1 MRGMMRRS
9 NRVHRRFTGW
19 WLLILPQQLL
29 AAGGKA
35 EPIVFVA
42 DSRRYQGWQA
52 WFTNLYNDN
61 LLHFAAVTVVMI
73 PVVGVVLG
81 LVADF
86 LMARIGINLK
96 SRRVAEH

>member
-1 MRGMMRRS
+1 MTRPSRWIGRRIP
-9 NRVHRRFTGW
+9 GW

-61 LLHFAAVTVVMI
+61 LLHFAALTVLMI
-73 PVVGVVLG
+73 PIVGVILG

-86 LMARIGINLK
+86 VMARIGINLR
-96 SRRVAEH
+96 SRTVAEH

>member
-1 MRGMMRRS
+1 MTRPS
-9 NRVHRRFTGW
+9 SSIHRKIMGW
-19 WLLILPQQLL
+19 WLLILPQQLV

-61 LLHFAAVTVVMI
+61 LLHFAALTVLMI
-73 PVVGVVLG
+73 PVVGVMLG
-81 LVADF
+81 LVADY

-96 SRRVAEH
+96 SRTVAEH

>member
-1 MRGMMRRS
+1 MRRAQI
-9 NRVHRRFTGW
+9 RMTA
-19 WLLILPQQLL
+19 WLLLALPPQLL

-42 DSRRYQGWQA
+42 DSRRYEGWQA

-61 LLHFAAVTVVMI
+61 LVHFAAVTVLTI
-73 PVVGVVLG
+73 PVVGMILG
-81 LVADF
+81 LLADF

-96 SRRVAEH
+96 SRSVAEH